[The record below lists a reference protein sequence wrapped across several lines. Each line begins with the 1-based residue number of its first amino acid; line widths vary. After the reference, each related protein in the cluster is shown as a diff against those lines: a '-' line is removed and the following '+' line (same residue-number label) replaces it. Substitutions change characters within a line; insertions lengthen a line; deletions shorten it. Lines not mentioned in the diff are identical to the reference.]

1 MEGSNHVS
9 ATNNAHP
16 DLGVLRGGVAIVT
29 GGASGIGLALV
40 KQSIEHGLHCVIAD
54 IEESAIERAVNGLSE
69 VAEDQDVQVLGIRTD
84 VSSAEYIESLSE
96 QIDAKFPGRPIS
108 LLCCNAGV
116 GAGGSVLGA
125 RDIDWEF
132 VLGVNLMGV
141 VYCLRK
147 FVPKMLQQ
155 DAPGSVMATSSQD
168 GLCAA
173 SGVYGVSKHAC
184 VALME
189 AVHGEVLG
197 RISVHVLCPNAVATN
212 IVTSE
217 RNRPVRLGGAEGDS
231 SSRIH
236 PAANRVAERFK
247 RYGMPPSRAAGMV
260 FDAIQSGVFYIL
272 AEAEDDEGYV
282 RLEAETRMNAILNGT
297 RPYRPRSEL
306 LSKIFSGD

>member
-1 MEGSNHVS
+1 MSGSNHVS

-16 DLGVLRGGVAIVT
+16 DLSVLRDGVAIVT
-29 GGASGIGLALV
+29 GGASGIGLAL
-40 KQSIEHGLHCVIAD
+40 IEESMVHGLHCVIAD
-54 IEESAIERAVNGLSE
+54 IEESAIERTIGDLSPKAKE
-69 VAEDQDVQVLGIRTD
+69 HGVELLGVRTD
-84 VSSAEYIESLSE
+84 VSSPEDIDRLSDE
-96 QIDAKFPGRPIS
+96 IDAKFPGKPIS

-125 RDIDWEF
+125 RDVDWEF

-141 VYCLRK
+141 VFCLRK
-147 FVPKMLQQ
+147 FVPRMLQQ

-217 RNRPVRLGGAEGDS
+217 RNRPVRLGGVQS
-231 SSRIH
+231 SASGRVH
-236 PAANRVAERFK
+236 PVANKVAERFK
-247 RYGMPPSRAAGMV
+247 RFGMPPSRCASMV
-260 FDAIQSGVFYIL
+260 FDALRSGVFYIL
-272 AEAEDDEGYV
+272 AEAENDEGYV
-282 RLEAETRMNAILNGT
+282 RLEAETRMNSILNGT
-297 RPYRPRSEL
+297 RPYRPRSAL
-306 LSKIFSGD
+306 LTKIFSAD

>member
-16 DLGVLRGGVAIVT
+16 DLEVLRGGVAIVT
-29 GGASGIGLALV
+29 GGASGIGLALIE
-40 KQSIEHGLHCVIAD
+40 KSLEHGLHCVIAD
-54 IEESAIERAVNGLSE
+54 IEESAIGRVIGELSVKADE
-69 VAEDQDVQVLGIRTD
+69 HDVQLLGVRTD
-84 VSSAEYIESLSE
+84 VSSAEDVDSLSE
-96 QIDAKFPGRPIS
+96 QIDDKFSGKPIS

-125 RDIDWEF
+125 RDVDWEF
-132 VLGVNLMGV
+132 VLGVNLMGAV
-141 VYCLRK
+141 FCLRK

-189 AVHGEVLG
+189 AVHAEVLG

-217 RNRPVRLGGAEGDS
+217 RNRPVRFGGVEGDS
-231 SSRIH
+231 SNRVH

-297 RPYRPRSEL
+297 RPYRPRSAL
-306 LSKIFSGD
+306 LTKIFSGE